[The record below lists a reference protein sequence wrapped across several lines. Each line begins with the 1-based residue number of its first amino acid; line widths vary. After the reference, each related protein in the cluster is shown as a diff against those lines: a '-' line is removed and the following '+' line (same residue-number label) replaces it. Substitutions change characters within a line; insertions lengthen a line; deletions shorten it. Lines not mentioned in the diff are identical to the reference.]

1 MVDSAT
7 SGSDG
12 SLCGYSIPKTDGE
25 MEMGR
30 PGYLCRSL
38 SLRLHSIGA
47 WLGTRIL
54 VIALLFLFEE
64 GLLPLVVV
72 GLLDN
77 TARLLRGVVNGYGK
91 SG

>member
-54 VIALLFLFEE
+54 VIALLFLFER
-64 GLLPLVVV
+64 GIIAPGGRWTV
-72 GLLDN
+72 GQN
-77 TARLLRGVVNGYGK
+77 GEIAAGVVNGYGK